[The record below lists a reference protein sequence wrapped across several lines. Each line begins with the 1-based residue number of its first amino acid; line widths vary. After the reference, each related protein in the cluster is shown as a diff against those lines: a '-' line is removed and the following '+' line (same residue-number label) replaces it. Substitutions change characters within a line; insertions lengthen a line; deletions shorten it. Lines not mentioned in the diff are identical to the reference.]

1 MVKTVPSAA
10 ASTAAT
16 QAFLANR
23 NSHANLSSAAAAA
36 ALRSQ
41 TTSPISVG
49 QIQTK
54 RMQRRGSVSSNGSAP
69 ERPGLRRQ
77 GSNGSMTERT
87 FRDPSP
93 GRPAT
98 SHGPYTR
105 QDEPPPVPALPRTY
119 ASPVSMPQKAARRA
133 ASVEPP
139 ERVASPPPR
148 LAGGRGA
155 SLDRGPGKFKPDQG
169 GAKTRVISLNT
180 VGELERDGNR
190 GSVNFSRPMSP
201 TNSPPT
207 SPLTGGRVKSPPPT
221 NATLVSG
228 LPSRE
233 VDRIMG
239 SIQETA
245 ARPVKK
251 KKKVVA
257 KNSAEGSHLAT
268 GTTNGL
274 APGAAVEATPQRQL
288 PSITSTP
295 SPLSIESQPS
305 EFNETPRP
313 KKKKKKTVP
322 TAGTQA
328 QDAGEG
334 FGSAYPSD
342 TDSVTSE
349 RSSTTER
356 PRVFNNRAAGILA
369 KQPSIVRE
377 DREAEEQEERQVPAK
392 KPNGQVVKGGNSSA
406 GTPANT
412 SKIVS
417 KERQHN
423 RSASQ
428 QAALPGPKRK
438 SLDVPSAG
446 RPQSL
451 SPARAAHFSSQPE
464 YETLGGTKHQPPA
477 RSVSPAKSALKNSP
491 SRGHSPI
498 GVIVGGQSRQQGL
511 APSEAS
517 DTASNLSNDGSRA
530 LPRRKKSARVSF
542 DDDTVAVGRA
552 ASPPMSPDSPV
563 LLSPQSKPKSRSWL
577 DLLREKNQES
587 MLSDTDQDSV
597 IKPTP
602 ALPSFGSIRGRND
615 EVVVDSAQQQKSSGD
630 RADDTLR
637 SMDNSTDQVVGGL
650 FSQDAAT
657 KNYKDGNQPTPY
669 QGSQEPLPPE
679 VTSVEGSGYQSDE
692 ETHVLDSQQEAD
704 RFATKERADHIS
716 EDTQSGETASSAVPA
731 EDLTFDQPSA
741 DVPSISLQP
750 ATPALETGHSE
761 RTSWLGMPGGF
772 PSSSEAATSSYN
784 SIAPIAE
791 THPEIT
797 PATVGIAEPEPQA
810 AAAQHDP
817 GTPHVGEVSEGLRI
831 QIESQSGDES
841 EDTGGS
847 IYSDAAEDPDD
858 LDGDGFGSIN
868 AIVESPAASPST
880 DIAGKLPSVSPIKIA
895 PVAKAGRPSPLARND
910 SELSEPPSNAGW
922 DSAQA
927 YWAGLSQTRRQQ
939 LEQAAAPGALDET
952 ATPNYSMRG
961 PAPAKMTKKKS
972 SRTSNSGPE
981 ANDPELPPWPDRQ
994 YRNDITRSASPK
1006 VPPPKSALRNGGQA
1020 DNAQETHM
1028 RSSMRSGPPPKSA
1041 LRNGGQADNAQ
1052 ETHMRSSMRSGPP
1065 PKSALRNGGQADNA
1079 QETHMR
1085 SSMRSGP
1092 PSKSALKNVGQR
1104 NSVQSQPEP
1113 KAALQKKKRP
1123 VSAVAMIDYQKPQAS
1138 PAPTHSRAASAG
1150 TPATSL
1156 KPVLPQPKN
1165 KKPIAKPK
1173 LGRNDSDS
1181 SSSFKKAR
1189 SSTPNS
1195 TSNRYSMKRTMRP
1208 SSVDARPQS
1217 LATSQSLSGRTSSPA
1232 GSMARRPFSSVGPG
1246 ANGMRTSMR
1255 DSIDSG
1261 KPARATVRGSLDSKR
1276 PKSPS
1281 RFGFGKASKPKPVDS
1296 KPSSRFSSRFG
1307 DSSDEEDGPPI
1318 LSSRFAD
1325 SSDDEPA
1332 ELTPV
1337 RGIPRR
1343 IDEGDSTDLEDSSVE
1358 NIATPSKPKLS
1369 GAGSSPTTK
1378 PEGLALATGSLRAAS
1393 GDGPTAVM
1401 GSGLQAKKAAEKEN
1415 KKRSFFGSLGS
1426 KKRDSSNARKKDS
1439 ENVARRDPTVER
1451 SRAETQATT
1460 PSKGGRVLGPSS
1472 PQADPISLQPPTAA
1486 SQTSTAQSSP
1496 KSPKLQRRNT
1506 PKRLTSANDISW
1518 PLAQSPGSNP
1528 GTVED
1533 RPQTSDG
1540 QPKPVNAAVGRPDLG
1555 PRSSTVQS
1563 EGAKVAGASGKK
1575 KRFPM
1580 LRKAFGLHD

>member
-16 QAFLANR
+16 QAFLASR
-23 NSHANLSSAAAAA
+23 NSNANLSNAAAAA

-41 TTSPISVG
+41 TTSPTSVG

-54 RMQRRGSVSSNGSAP
+54 RMQRRGSASSNGSAP
-69 ERPGLRRQ
+69 DRPGLVRQ

-93 GRPAT
+93 VRPAS
-98 SHGPYTR
+98 SHGPYAR

-119 ASPVSMPQKAARRA
+119 ISPVSVPQKAARRA

-139 ERVASPPPR
+139 ERVNIPPRR

-155 SLDRGPGKFKPDQG
+155 SVDRGPGNYKPEQG
-169 GAKTRVISLNT
+169 GARARVISLNT
-180 VGELERDGNR
+180 VGDLERDGNR

-207 SPLTGGRVKSPPPT
+207 SPLTGGRVRSPPPA

-233 VDRIMG
+233 VDRIME

-251 KKKVVA
+251 KKKVA
-257 KNSAEGSHLAT
+257 TKNTAEGSYLAT

-274 APGAAVEATPQRQL
+274 AKGPTVEATTQRQL

-295 SPLSIESQPS
+295 SSLSIEPKSNGV
-305 EFNETPRP
+305 NETPRP
-313 KKKKKKTVP
+313 KKKKKKIVLA
-322 TAGTQA
+322 AGTQA
-328 QDAGEG
+328 QDGGEG

-349 RSSTTER
+349 LSSTTER
-356 PRVFNNRAAGILA
+356 PRVVSNRAAGILA

-377 DREAEEQEERQVPAK
+377 DREAEEQEESQVPANK
-392 KPNGQVVKGGNSSA
+392 SNGQVVKGPIPSA
-406 GTPANT
+406 GTPANS
-412 SKIVS
+412 SKVVS
-417 KERQHN
+417 KDRQHN

-428 QAALPGPKRK
+428 QAALQGPKRG
-438 SLDVPSAG
+438 SLDVPGAT

-451 SPARAAHFSSQPE
+451 SPARAAHFLSQPE

-477 RSVSPAKSALKNSP
+477 RSVSPAKSALKHSP

-498 GVIVGGQSRQQGL
+498 GAIVGGL
-511 APSEAS
+511 APSSAS
-517 DTASNLSNDGSRA
+517 DTASNISDDGLRA
-530 LPRRKKSARVSF
+530 LPKRKKNARVSF
-542 DDDTVAVGRA
+542 DENSVAVGGA
-552 ASPPMSPDSPV
+552 ASPPMSSDSPV
-563 LLSPQSKPKSRSWL
+563 LLSPQSKPKSRSWF
-577 DLLREKNQES
+577 DLVREKNQES
-587 MLSDTDQDSV
+587 TLSDTDQDSV
-597 IKPTP
+597 IQPTP
-602 ALPSFGSIRGRND
+602 SLPSFGSIRSRND
-615 EVVVDSAQQQKSSGD
+615 EVVIDPVKQPEFSGD
-630 RADDTLR
+630 QADDALR
-637 SMDNSTDQVVGGL
+637 TMDTSTDQVVGGL
-650 FSQDAAT
+650 LLQDAAT
-657 KNYKDGNQPTPY
+657 KNIKDGKQPTWY
-669 QGSQEPLPPE
+669 QGSQEPIPPE

-692 ETHVLDSQQEAD
+692 ETHIPDSQQVVD
-704 RFATKERADHIS
+704 RKERASPIS
-716 EDTQSGETASSAVPA
+716 DEFANGETTSSDVPTGKS
-731 EDLTFDQPSA
+731 TFEQPSA

-750 ATPALETGHSE
+750 ATPAPESGHSE

-772 PSSSEAATSSYN
+772 PSASEAVPSPST
-784 SIAPIAE
+784 SIAPLVE
-791 THPEIT
+791 THQEIT
-797 PATVGIAEPEPQA
+797 PATVGIAEPEPEA

-817 GTPHVGEVSEGLRI
+817 VTPHVGEVSEGLRI

-858 LDGDGFGSIN
+858 LEGDGFGSIN
-868 AIVESPAASPST
+868 AIVESPAASPNT
-880 DIAGKLPSVSPIKIA
+880 AIADRLQSVSPTKITPIA
-895 PVAKAGRPSPLARND
+895 KVARPSPLGRNE
-910 SELSEPPSNAGW
+910 SELSEPTSDAGW
-922 DSAQA
+922 DA
-927 YWAGLSQTRRQQ
+927 YQKYWSGLSQTRRQQ
-939 LEQAAAPGALDET
+939 LEQAAAPEALDET
-952 ATPNYSMRG
+952 VILNDSMRG
-961 PAPAKMTKKKS
+961 LEPAKKKKMS
-972 SRTSNSGPE
+972 KPPNTSTSGQE
-981 ANDPELPPWPDRQ
+981 VKDPALPPWPDKQ
-994 YRNDITRSASPK
+994 YRNDIARPASPK
-1006 VPPPKSALRNGGQA
+1006 APPPKSSLRNGSQA

-1028 RSSMRSGPPPKSA
+1028 RSSMRSGPPPRSA
-1041 LRNGGQADNAQ
+1041 SRNGGQAN
-1052 ETHMRSSMRSGPP
+1052 
-1065 PKSALRNGGQADNA
+1065 NA

-1092 PSKSALKNVGQR
+1092 PSKSALRSGGQR

-1113 KAALQKKKRP
+1113 TGTLQKKNRP
-1123 VSAVAMIDYQKPQAS
+1123 VSAVAMIDYKKPQTF
-1138 PAPTHSRAASAG
+1138 PTPTHMRAASAG
-1150 TPATSL
+1150 TPATSVPPAL
-1156 KPVLPQPKN
+1156 TQPK
-1165 KKPIAKPK
+1165 KKNATAKPK

-1217 LATSQSLSGRTSSPA
+1217 LATSQSLSGRTSSPT
-1232 GSMARRPFSSVGPG
+1232 GSMARRPFSSAGPG
-1246 ANGMRTSMR
+1246 GNGMRTSMR
-1255 DSIDSG
+1255 GSIDSG
-1261 KPARATVRGSLDSKR
+1261 KPARTNLGESLDSKR
-1276 PKSPS
+1276 SKSPS
-1281 RFGFGKASKPKPVDS
+1281 RFGFGKASKPKTVDS
-1296 KPSSRFSSRFG
+1296 KPKSRFSSRFG
-1307 DSSDEEDGPPI
+1307 DSSDEEDGPRI

-1332 ELTPV
+1332 DFTPV

-1343 IDEGDSTDLEDSSVE
+1343 IDEGDSTDLEDSSLE
-1358 NIATPSKPKLS
+1358 NGTTPSKPKLN
-1369 GAGSSPTTK
+1369 GPTISSTIK

-1393 GDGPTAVM
+1393 GDGPTAAM
-1401 GSGLQAKKAAEKEN
+1401 GSGLQAKKAAEKES

-1426 KKRDSSNARKKDS
+1426 KKRNPSNARNKNI
-1439 ENVARRDPTVER
+1439 ENAGRRDATLER
-1451 SRAETQATT
+1451 SRAETQGTT
-1460 PSKGGRVLGPSS
+1460 SSKGERVLGPSS
-1472 PQADPISLQPPTAA
+1472 PQADPISLQPPTVA

-1518 PLAQSPGSNP
+1518 PLAQSPGSNS
-1528 GTVED
+1528 GSVD
-1533 RPQTSDG
+1533 HRPQTSDG
-1540 QPKPVNAAVGRPDLG
+1540 QSKSINAAIGRPDLG
-1555 PRSSTVQS
+1555 ARTSTALS
-1563 EGAKVAGASGKK
+1563 EGAKVAGATGKK

-1580 LRKAFGLHD
+1580 LRKAFGLHE